1 MEDVVLNVQKRTLVG
16 KRAKRLYSEKKVPGV
31 FYMGNENIT
40 LQADE
45 APIRTLVGSH
55 AAHVIKVKFEDG
67 SEQRAVLNEVQFD
80 PVVGNVLHFDL
91 HGIRAGEKI
100 TVEIP
105 VRLTGSAKGIKD
117 GGILQ
122 QSIHRIRIHCE
133 PDSVPEHVV
142 VDVAELSIGD
152 SVHVKDLKLEG
163 VKILD
168 NLDSAIVTVVPPPT
182 IKEETPEAA
191 AAAAAEA
198 PAEPEVIGKSKKT
211 EEGAEAAPEEKA
223 KK

>member
-1 MEDVVLNVQKRTLVG
+1 
-16 KRAKRLYSEKKVPGV
+16 
-31 FYMGNENIT
+31 
-40 LQADE
+40 
-45 APIRTLVGSH
+45 
-55 AAHVIKVKFEDG
+55 
-67 SEQRAVLNEVQFD
+67 
-80 PVVGNVLHFDL
+80 
-91 HGIRAGEKI
+91 
-100 TVEIP
+100 
-105 VRLTGSAKGIKD
+105 LTGSAKGIKD

-142 VDVAELSIGD
+142 VDVAELGIGD

-163 VKILD
+163 IKILD
-168 NLDSAIVTVVPPPT
+168 NLESAIVTVVPPPT

-198 PAEPEVIGKSKKT
+198 PAEPEVIGKSKKA